1 MIKEN
6 IQIVGTPTFK
16 LYDEQGEL
24 KYQFTKK
31 NMIVTSGILWIVS
44 RLKSNTANVMSHIG
58 VGSGTTAPALSN
70 TALETPIV
78 RSAMITAGGTLIG
91 ESIVYNVTYPPGI
104 GTGTISEAGV
114 FNAASAGTMLSRV
127 VFTPFT
133 KAAADTLTIEWA
145 FTQG

>member
-6 IQIVGTPTFK
+6 ISIVGTPTFK
-16 LYDEQGEL
+16 LYDADGNL
-24 KYQFTKK
+24 KYEFTKK
-31 NMIVTSGILWIVS
+31 NMIVTSGINWIVS
-44 RLKSNTANVMSHIG
+44 RLHSNSLSTMSHIAIG
-58 VGSGTTAPALSN
+58 GNTTAPSLSN
-70 TALETPIV
+70 TTLLAEIARRVMTP
-78 RSAMITAGGTLIG
+78 AGGTLVS
-91 ESIVYNVTYPPGI
+91 ESIVYNVTFPPGV
-104 GTGTISEAGV
+104 GTGLISEAGV